1 MQKMGDKM
9 KFGKFIVV
17 KERIG
22 GDGVMDYFAYKIM
35 GSNKLMVWAVAY
47 DELTANYICDTFNK
61 CHPIKYYNQKRNK
74 SH

>member
-1 MQKMGDKM
+1 M

-74 SH
+74 PH

>member
-1 MQKMGDKM
+1 ME
-9 KFGKFIVV
+9 FGKFIVE
-17 KERIG
+17 KEYTG
-22 GDGVMDYFAYKIM
+22 NDGVMDYFIYNIM
-35 GSNKLMVWAVAY
+35 DSNKNVVWVVAY

>member
-1 MQKMGDKM
+1 M

-17 KERIG
+17 KEHIG
-22 GDGVMDYFAYKIM
+22 GDGVIDYFAYKIM

-74 SH
+74 SY

>member
-1 MQKMGDKM
+1 
-9 KFGKFIVV
+9 
-17 KERIG
+17 
-22 GDGVMDYFAYKIM
+22 MDYFAYKIM